1 VGGSPYV
8 HTCVYF
14 SILVGNITRHLLIQV
29 NVSEDL
35 AEPYHL
41 IINCMIECQVLI
53 MNLKLED
60 WSSLASLG
68 LAAMFITLLISFYN
82 FLIGPEGTGP
92 ERVVEPGSLL
102 IQLIFISAA
111 PCLILAGFAFM
122 IAKTYGSPVGG
133 ALLIAAG
140 VIIVAGMAI
149 SVNIVPKIPHQYI
162 VGAVGVAPFIFM
174 PAGAGVTGIGGYMLA
189 VSKRRHIH
197 SRDLDDLR

>member
-1 VGGSPYV
+1 
-8 HTCVYF
+8 
-14 SILVGNITRHLLIQV
+14 
-29 NVSEDL
+29 
-35 AEPYHL
+35 
-41 IINCMIECQVLI
+41 MIECNVLI

-60 WSSLASLG
+60 WTSLASLG
-68 LAAMFITLLISFYN
+68 LAAMFVTLLISFYN

-111 PCLILAGFAFM
+111 PCLILAGVAFM
-122 IAKTYGSPVGG
+122 IAKGYGSPVGG

-149 SVNIVPKIPHQYI
+149 SVTMVPKIPHQYI

-174 PAGAGVTGIGGYMLA
+174 PAGAGITGIGGYLLA
-189 VSKRRHIH
+189 VSKRRRVH